1 MWVKICL
8 LLEFNCLYDE
18 MTMQKC
24 YYNVQ
29 VVGEKFFYRFLH
41 HLYHEVPDNFHSHDV
56 SDVGNQS
63 VSKTEYAMQ

>member
-1 MWVKICL
+1 
-8 LLEFNCLYDE
+8 
-18 MTMQKC
+18 MQKC